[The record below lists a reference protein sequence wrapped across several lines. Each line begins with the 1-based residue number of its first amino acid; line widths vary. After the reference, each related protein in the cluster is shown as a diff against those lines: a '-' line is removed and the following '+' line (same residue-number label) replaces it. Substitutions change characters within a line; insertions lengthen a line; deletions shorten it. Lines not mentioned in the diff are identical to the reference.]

1 MLLKNTSRKGIT
13 KIIRLKTG
21 HSILKE
27 HKSKIDPEVQPEF
40 IFCKVK
46 ETPEHFL
53 LNCAEFGK
61 ERAKLEKLV
70 KELYNNKKIVKLH
83 IDLDDLLGEGDL
95 LIQERIIIRK
105 SAEKFLLSTQ
115 KEI

>member
-1 MLLKNTSRKGIT
+1 MLPKNTSRKGIT

-21 HSILKE
+21 RSILKG
-27 HKSKIDPEVQPEF
+27 HKSKIDPEIQPEF
-40 IFCKVK
+40 TFCKVK

-53 LNCAEFGK
+53 LNCVEFGK

-70 KELYNNKKIVKLH
+70 KESYNNKKIGKSH

-95 LIQERIIIRK
+95 SIQESIRK